1 MNTLLNQIQTKHFLS
16 LSYST
21 FSISIILILTALKYS
36 RPTENTCLL
45 RRIGYLVHFAVTKA
59 PGRNSGAT
67 RSGKKDKQKS
77 RTHGGAGLRN
87 WCSNVLYHACAAK

>member
-59 PGRNSGAT
+59 PGR

-87 WCSNVLYHACAAK
+87 WCSKVLYHACAAK